1 MSEIKVKE
9 ANFQKHANKLESA
22 SIGRYLPL
30 KNGNMPYS
38 RANSINELRSA
49 LIDLVD
55 VVERF
60 QTVTKK
66 DSDRL
71 TQMGTAYA
79 TQDQSAG
86 QKISQ
91 LEVR

>member
-9 ANFQKHANKLESA
+9 ATFQKHANKLESA
-22 SIGRYLPL
+22 NNGNYLPL
-30 KNGNMPYS
+30 KNGNMAYS
-38 RANSINELRSA
+38 RANSIDQLRSA

-55 VVERF
+55 VVENF

-66 DSDRL
+66 DASRL
-71 TQMGTAYA
+71 KKMGKSYA
-79 TQDQSAG
+79 KQDKSTG

-91 LEVR
+91 LGVR

>member
-9 ANFQKHANKLESA
+9 ATFQKHANTLESA
-22 SIGRYLPL
+22 NNGNYLPL
-30 KNGNMPYS
+30 KNGNMAYS

-55 VVERF
+55 VVDNF
-60 QTVTKK
+60 QEVTKK
-66 DSDRL
+66 DASRL
-71 TQMGTAYA
+71 KKMGKSYA
-79 TQDQSAG
+79 KQDKSTG

-91 LEVR
+91 LEVH

>member
-1 MSEIKVKE
+1 MSEIKVQE
-9 ANFQKHANKLESA
+9 TTFQIHATNLLSA
-22 SIGRYLPL
+22 SDGSYLPL

-79 TQDQSAG
+79 TQDKNIG

>member
-1 MSEIKVKE
+1 MSEIKVQE
-9 ANFQKHANKLESA
+9 TTFQSHASNLASA
-22 SIGRYLPL
+22 SEGSYLPL

-49 LIDLVD
+49 LIDLLD

-66 DSDRL
+66 DSERL

-79 TQDQSAG
+79 TQDKSAG